1 MNQSYSPMP
10 EHFPFWD
17 RAACL
22 AGLMILLAVADL
34 CRHGRAATRHKEY
47 AFIFLTGLIG
57 CLAGIVTDLITSSI
71 SPDYFTVGKDVL
83 GGAGFA
89 RRVAMFGLKQGLSAG
104 VIAGAVSLYVSR
116 RKSKSPPLAF
126 GSLLGLLWMPM
137 ACGLAGA
144 LLLPLT
150 AGRSDPAGLAL
161 KLDGAIATAQV
172 PPFLKV
178 WWIHT
183 GLYGGLLAGVI
194 WLAVVATRRRTAG
207 AKFPSGP

>member
-1 MNQSYSPMP
+1 MP
-10 EHFPFWD
+10 ESFPFWD

-22 AGLMILLAVADL
+22 AGLMILGAGVDL
-34 CRHGRAATRHKEY
+34 WRHGRAATRHKEY
-47 AFIFLTGLIG
+47 AFICLTGLIG
-57 CLAGIVTDLITSSI
+57 CLAGTINDLITSTI
-71 SPDYFTVGKDVL
+71 SPDYFTAGKGL
-83 GGAGFA
+83 PGGEDFK
-89 RRVAMFGLKQGLSAG
+89 RQVAMFGLRQGLSAG
-104 VIAGAVSLYVSR
+104 VIAGAVCLYVSR
-116 RKSKSPPLAF
+116 RKSKFPPLTY

-144 LLLPLT
+144 LLLPRA

-161 KLDGAIATAQV
+161 KLDGAMAPAQIL
-172 PPFLKV
+172 PFLKV

-207 AKFPSGP
+207 AILPPGP